1 MTRPRGSPPIPSA
14 ISRPSEPVETDS
26 LSTTLSRCPR
36 RMIEPLP
43 KARSICESAA
53 SNALFLSISSL
64 SANLTTF
71 SDIAVSPLR
80 SYRDDCQIFR
90 SRAVMAL
97 VRGAEYTR
105 FVLSVKKIDQNE
117 NKRNFYRYI
126 RILVR
131 RSLAL
136 GMRLEHFLHLGGQ
149 LLQGE
154 GLQEEVHLLA
164 SIDSAAEGI

>member
-1 MTRPRGSPPIPSA
+1 MTRPRGKPPIPSA
-14 ISRPSEPVETDS
+14 ISKPSEPVETDS

-64 SANLTTF
+64 SANFTTF

-90 SRAVMAL
+90 SRAVHG
-97 VRGAEYTR
+97 VGAWGQRYT
-105 FVLSVKKIDQNE
+105 FCYLCKE
-117 NKRNFYRYI
+117 NRSEREQVC
-126 RILVR
+126 ILY
-131 RSLAL
+131 
-136 GMRLEHFLHLGGQ
+136 
-149 LLQGE
+149 
-154 GLQEEVHLLA
+154 
-164 SIDSAAEGI
+164 GI